1 MAMVTAMAMAMVT
14 VMATDAAMVMATVVM
29 VSTENTVNT
38 AGSIHIREEERNRM
52 SNKGIVKQR

>member
-1 MAMVTAMAMAMVT
+1 MATAMAMVT